1 MIDLVK
7 SDDCAIASILKEEL
21 EELTAYMKDH
31 LKIET
36 VQLGELLDN
45 LLNKLEIFL
54 SINDYESIS
63 SSDSDKYTF
72 SNQKVSP
79 KKRKHHQN
87 NKYVK

>member
-45 LLNKLEIFL
+45 LLNKLEIF
-54 SINDYESIS
+54 
-63 SSDSDKYTF
+63 